1 MNTNNTFTGKVALV
15 TGGTS
20 GIGKASAF
28 GFARAGAR
36 VVVSGRRE
44 QEGAEVVRH
53 IQKPLPCSTSLP
65 MPRNL
70 PPAHR
75 YVVDGGIIA
84 K

>member
-1 MNTNNTFTGKVALV
+1 VNNNNTFTGKVALA
-15 TGGTS
+15 TRGTS
-20 GIGKASAF
+20 GIGKAPAI
-28 GFARAGAR
+28 GFARAGAK
-36 VVVSGRRE
+36 VVVSDRRE

-53 IQKPLPCSTSLP
+53 VQKPLPCSTSLP

-75 YVVDGGIIA
+75 YVADGGIIA